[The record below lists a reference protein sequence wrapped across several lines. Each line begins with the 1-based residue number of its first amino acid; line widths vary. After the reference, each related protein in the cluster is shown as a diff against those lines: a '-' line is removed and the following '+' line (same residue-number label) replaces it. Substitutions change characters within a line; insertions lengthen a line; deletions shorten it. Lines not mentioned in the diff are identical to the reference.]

1 CSEPECSEHADPK
14 GRDMLTPV
22 TATVA
27 ALVALAQTP
36 APPQSQPAPPKPTDP
51 AAEKPA
57 DPATSSFTTEAGL
70 ILVLIKPDKTE
81 DFELAIRTLQEKLS
95 ADSDPARRAI
105 AAGWRVFKAAEA
117 DEKGNVVYV
126 HALLPATP
134 GFDYRP
140 SLLLDELL
148 GAAPPELLT
157 KYRDAF
163 AAAPTKLTLTEFAN
177 MSVAPVTPAPVAPPK
192 KPGG

>member
-1 CSEPECSEHADPK
+1 
-14 GRDMLTPV
+14 MTPV
-22 TATVA
+22 I
-27 ALVALAQTP
+27 VALATALALSQTP
-36 APPQSQPAPPKPTDP
+36 TPPPAQPDTTKPADPP
-51 AAEKPA
+51 AKPA
-57 DPATSSFTTEAGL
+57 DPATSAFSTAAGL
-70 ILVLIKPDKTE
+70 ILVVIKPDKTA
-81 DFELAIRTLQEKLS
+81 DFEAAIRALQERLS
-95 ADSDPARRAI
+95 ADPDPARQAI

-117 DEKGNVVYV
+117 DEKGNAVYV

-148 GAAPPELLT
+148 GAAPPELLG

-163 AAAPTKLTLTEFAN
+163 AAPPTKLSLTEFAN
-177 MSVAPVTPAPVAPPK
+177 MAVAPAPLPPPPPK

>member
-1 CSEPECSEHADPK
+1 
-14 GRDMLTPV
+14 MLTPV
-22 TATVA
+22 MVALATA
-27 ALVALAQTP
+27 LALAQTP
-36 APPQSQPAPPKPTDP
+36 TPPPAQAPTPP
-51 AAEKPA
+51 AAQTDAPKPA
-57 DPATSSFTTEAGL
+57 DPATSSFATDAGL
-70 ILVLIKPDKTE
+70 ILVVIKPDKTA

-95 ADSDPARRAI
+95 ADPDPARQAI
-105 AAGWRVFKAAEA
+105 AAGWRVFKAVEP

-126 HALLPATP
+126 HVLLPATP

-148 GAAPPELLT
+148 GAAPPELLS

-163 AAAPTKLTLTEFAN
+163 AVPPAKLSLTEFAN
-177 MSVAPVTPAPVAPPK
+177 MAVAPVAPPPAPPK

>member
-1 CSEPECSEHADPK
+1 
-14 GRDMLTPV
+14 MIV
-22 TATVA
+22 TY
-27 ALVALAQTP
+27 ALALALAQTP
-36 APPQSQPAPPKPTDP
+36 TPPQTPTTPPPTETP
-51 AAEKPA
+51 KPA
-57 DPATSSFTTEAGL
+57 DPATSSFATEAGL
-70 ILVLIKPDKTE
+70 ILVAIKADKVS

-95 ADSDPARRAI
+95 ADTDPAHQAI
-105 AAGWRVFKAAEA
+105 AAGWRVFKAAER

-148 GAAPPELLT
+148 NAAPAEMLS

-163 AAAPTKLTLTEFAN
+163 ATPPSKLSLTEFAN
-177 MSVAPVTPAPVAPPK
+177 MAVAPAPLPLPAATPK

>member
-1 CSEPECSEHADPK
+1 
-14 GRDMLTPV
+14 MLTPV
-22 TATVA
+22 IVALATA
-27 ALVALAQTP
+27 VALAQTP
-36 APPQSQPAPPKPTDP
+36 TPPPTQPETP
-51 AAEKPA
+51 KPA
-57 DPATSSFTTEAGL
+57 DPATSSFATDAGL
-70 ILVLIKPDKTE
+70 ILVVIKPDKTA

-95 ADSDPARRAI
+95 ADPDPARQAI
-105 AAGWRVFKAAEA
+105 AAGWRVFKAVEP

-126 HALLPATP
+126 HVLLPATP

-148 GAAPPELLT
+148 GAAPPELLA

-163 AAAPTKLTLTEFAN
+163 AVPPAKLSLTEFAN
-177 MSVAPVTPAPVAPPK
+177 MAVAPVAPPPAPPK

>member
-1 CSEPECSEHADPK
+1 VIVAFA
-14 GRDMLTPV
+14 
-22 TATVA
+22 TA
-27 ALVALAQTP
+27 LALAQAP
-36 APPQSQPAPPKPTDP
+36 APPPAPTETP
-51 AAEKPA
+51 KPA

-70 ILVLIKPDKTE
+70 ILVVIKPDKIA

-95 ADSDPARRAI
+95 ADPDPARQAI
-105 AAGWRVFKAAEA
+105 AAGWRVFKAAEP
-117 DEKGNVVYV
+117 DEKGNIVYV

-148 GAAPPELLT
+148 GAAPPELLI

-163 AAAPTKLTLTEFAN
+163 AVPPTKLSLTEFAN
-177 MSVAPVTPAPVAPPK
+177 MAVAPVAPPPAPK